1 PRTSRSARSGSPGS
15 AAPVIPARSCSIS
28 KATATRCGAGRSWRR
43 CTAWSRCCETAGG
56 TGRGALMWETIGTV
70 RDLGRL
76 QEIASVL
83 IRFGFGEFVQRIGLA
98 GALERAGRLL
108 HIRQHEQRGR
118 PDPAVRFRH
127 ALQELGPTFV
137 KFGQVLATRIDL
149 LPPEWIAELGKLQNA
164 VPAFSWEEIRPQL
177 AEDLGAEPEQVFAR
191 IETQPLAAASLAQ
204 AHRAWLDGGTPVVLK
219 VRRPGIREVIE
230 ADLRLLARVAEI
242 IEAQVPDLR
251 RYRPTGIVHQFATSL
266 RAELDFAAE
275 CRNAERIRENFEGDG
290 RIAIPGIHWQWTCER
305 LNVQDFMD
313 GTPGGDMA
321 SLDALGLD
329 RHELARKGAGIVL
342 KMVLEDGLFHA
353 DPHPGNVFY
362 LDDGRIGLIDS
373 GMVGRGGERRRQQVA
388 QLLHGMVTQESEA
401 VADILLEWTDGDADV
416 EEGRLQTDVDALV
429 DQYRGVPLKELR
441 MGQMLLDVSAMLR
454 RNRLTLPPDLA
465 LMIKAFL
472 TLEGLGRRLD
482 PDFDMASE
490 AQPYLERALQLRN
503 SPAALARRER
513 RRVSGLL
520 DLVGSLQRDLRR
532 LMQAA
537 RRGRL
542 CTQIEVTSLKAFDD
556 QNNSAAIR
564 LTVGVITAELMI
576 GS

>member
-1 PRTSRSARSGSPGS
+1 
-15 AAPVIPARSCSIS
+15 
-28 KATATRCGAGRSWRR
+28 
-43 CTAWSRCCETAGG
+43 
-56 TGRGALMWETIGTV
+56 MWETIGTV

-83 IRFGFGEFVQRIGLA
+83 VRYGFGEFVQRIGLV

-108 HIRQHEQRGR
+108 HIGQHEERER
-118 PDPAVRFRH
+118 PEPAVRFRH

-149 LPPEWIAELGKLQNA
+149 LPAEWIAELGKLQNA
-164 VPAFSWEEIRPQL
+164 VPARPWEEIRPQL
-177 AEDLGAEPEQVFAR
+177 VEDLGDEPERVFAR
-191 IETQPLAAASLAQ
+191 VEQDALAAASLAQ
-204 AHRAWLDGGTPVVLK
+204 THRAWLEDGSAVVLK
-219 VRRPGIREVIE
+219 VRRPGIRELVE

-242 IEAQVPDLR
+242 IEAQAPDLR
-251 RYRPTGIVHQFATSL
+251 RYRPTGIVQQFASSL

-275 CRNAERIRENFEGDG
+275 CRNAERIAENFEGDE
-290 RIAIPGIHWQWTCER
+290 RIAIPDIHWQWTSER
-305 LNVQDFMD
+305 LNVQEFMD
-313 GTPGGDMA
+313 GIPGNDLA
-321 SLDALGLD
+321 AVDAAGID
-329 RHELARKGAGIVL
+329 RHELARTGAALVL

-353 DPHPGNVFY
+353 DPHPGNIFY
-362 LDDGRIGLIDS
+362 LDDGRIGVIDF
-373 GMVGRGGERRRQQVA
+373 GMVGRVGERRRQQVA
-388 QLLHGMVTQESEA
+388 QLLHGMVSQDAEA
-401 VADILLEWTDGDADV
+401 VADILLDWTDGDADV

-472 TLEGLGRRLD
+472 TLEGLGRQLD

-490 AQPYLERALQLRN
+490 AQPYLERALMQRY
-503 SPAALARRER
+503 SPAALARRGR
-513 RRVSGLL
+513 RTVSGMM
-520 DLVGSLQRDLRR
+520 DLVGSLPRDLRR

-542 CTQIEVTSLKAFDD
+542 RTQVEITTLKAFGD
-556 QNNSAAIR
+556 QINSAANR
-564 LTVGVITAELMI
+564 LTVGVITAALIIGSSIVMNSVGGGVSNRGLMI
-576 GS
+576 LGVLGFIGAALSGIWIVFSIWRSGRRR

>member
-1 PRTSRSARSGSPGS
+1 
-15 AAPVIPARSCSIS
+15 
-28 KATATRCGAGRSWRR
+28 
-43 CTAWSRCCETAGG
+43 
-56 TGRGALMWETIGTV
+56 MWETIGTV

-83 IRFGFGEFVQRIGLA
+83 IRFGFGEFVQRIGLI

-108 HIRQHEQRGR
+108 HIGHQEERER
-118 PDPAVRFRH
+118 PEAPVRFRQ

-149 LPPEWIAELGKLQNA
+149 LPPDWIAELGKLQNA

-177 AEDLGAEPEQVFAR
+177 AEDLGADPETVFAR
-191 IETQPLAAASLAQ
+191 IETEPMAAASLAQ
-204 AHRAWLDGGTPVVLK
+204 AHRAWLEDGRPVVLK
-219 VRRPGIREVIE
+219 VRRPGIREVVE
-230 ADLRLLARVAEI
+230 ADLRLLMRVAEI

-251 RYRPTGIVHQFATSL
+251 RYRPTGIVQQFASSL

-275 CRNAERIRENFEGDG
+275 CRNAERIAENFEGDD

-313 GTPGGDMA
+313 GIPGGDMT

-329 RHELARKGAGIVL
+329 RHELARRGAGIVL

-353 DPHPGNVFY
+353 DPHPGNIFY
-362 LDDGRIGLIDS
+362 LDDGRIGVIDF
-373 GMVGRGGERRRQQVA
+373 GMVGRVGERRRQQVA

-401 VADILLEWTDGDADV
+401 VADILLDWTDGDADV
-416 EEGRLQTDVDALV
+416 DESRLQTDVDGLV

-454 RNRLTLPPDLA
+454 RHRLTLPPDLA

-490 AQPYLERALQLRN
+490 AQPYLERALLQRY
-503 SPAALARRER
+503 SPAALARRGR
-513 RRVSGLL
+513 RTVSGLL
-520 DLVGSLQRDLRR
+520 DLVGSMPRDLRR

-542 CTQIEVTSLKAFDD
+542 RTQIEVTSLKAFGD
-556 QNNSAAIR
+556 QINSAANR
-564 LTVGVITAELMI
+564 LTVGVITAALII
-576 GS
+576 GSSIVMNSVGGGVSSRGLMTLGVLGFVGAALSGIWIVFSIWRSNRRK

>member
-1 PRTSRSARSGSPGS
+1 
-15 AAPVIPARSCSIS
+15 
-28 KATATRCGAGRSWRR
+28 
-43 CTAWSRCCETAGG
+43 
-56 TGRGALMWETIGTV
+56 MWETIGTV

-177 AEDLGAEPEQVFAR
+177 AEDLGAEPEQMFAR

-204 AHRAWLDGGTPVVLK
+204 AHRAWLDDGTPVVLK

-362 LDDGRIGLIDS
+362 LDDGRIGLIDF
-373 GMVGRGGERRRQQVA
+373 GMVGRVGERRRQQVA

-490 AQPYLERALQLRN
+490 AQPYLERALLQRY
-503 SPAALARRER
+503 SPAALARRGR
-513 RRVSGLL
+513 RTVSGML
-520 DLVGSLQRDLRR
+520 DLVGSLPRDLRR

-542 CTQIEVTSLKAFDD
+542 RTQIEVTSLKAFGD
-556 QNNSAAIR
+556 QINSAANR
-564 LTVGVITAELMI
+564 LTVGVITAALII
-576 GS
+576 GSSIVMNSVGGGVSNRGLMTLGVLGFVGAALSGVWIVFSIWRSNRHK

>member
-1 PRTSRSARSGSPGS
+1 
-15 AAPVIPARSCSIS
+15 
-28 KATATRCGAGRSWRR
+28 
-43 CTAWSRCCETAGG
+43 
-56 TGRGALMWETIGTV
+56 MWETIGTV

-83 IRFGFGEFVQRIGLA
+83 IRFGFGEFVQRIGLV

-108 HIRQHEQRGR
+108 HIGQQEERQRHA
-118 PDPAVRFRH
+118 PAVRFRH

-149 LPPEWIAELGKLQNA
+149 LPPDWIAELGKLQNA

-177 AEDLGAEPEQVFAR
+177 AEDLGADPETVFAR
-191 IETQPLAAASLAQ
+191 IETEPMAAASLAQ
-204 AHRAWLDGGTPVVLK
+204 AHRAWLEDGRPVVLK
-219 VRRPGIREVIE
+219 VRRPGIREVVE
-230 ADLRLLARVAEI
+230 ADLRLLMRVAEI

-251 RYRPTGIVHQFATSL
+251 RYRPSGIVQQFAGSL

-275 CRNAERIRENFEGDG
+275 CRNAERIAENFEGDD

-329 RHELARKGAGIVL
+329 RHELARRGAGIVL

-353 DPHPGNVFY
+353 DPHPGNIFY
-362 LDDGRIGLIDS
+362 LDDGRIGVIDF
-373 GMVGRGGERRRQQVA
+373 GMVGRVGERRRQQVA

-401 VADILLEWTDGDADV
+401 VADILLDWTDGDADV
-416 EEGRLQTDVDALV
+416 DESRLQTDVDGLV

-472 TLEGLGRRLD
+472 TLEGLGRQLD

-490 AQPYLERALQLRN
+490 AQPYLERALMQRY
-503 SPAALARRER
+503 SPAALARRGR
-513 RRVSGLL
+513 RTVSGMM
-520 DLVGSLQRDLRR
+520 DLVGSLPRDLRR

-542 CTQIEVTSLKAFDD
+542 RTQVEITTLKAFGD
-556 QNNSAAIR
+556 QINSAANR
-564 LTVGVITAELMI
+564 LTVGVITAALII
-576 GS
+576 GSSIVMNSVGGGVSSRGLMTLGVLGFVGAALSGIWIVFSIWRSNRRK